1 MATPAQSPNES
12 ILEGLA
18 RYPQATAAEL
28 AEAIGIGKST
38 ATRYLAALEVEGK
51 AVRTPGGWEDG
62 KRFSDRWSLVPE
74 DSEPVGT
81 PTVTAAAGAKGP
93 SKSATAASTSTPA
106 AMPATADGRL
116 QKGVLATMVL
126 DYLAAHPKDSFGPSA
141 LAKVLDRSGGAISNA
156 LAAMAVRGDVVLVSD
171 KPRRYRISSP
181 K

>member
-1 MATPAQSPNES
+1 
-12 ILEGLA
+12 
-18 RYPQATAAEL
+18 L

-51 AVRTPGGWEDG
+51 AVRTPGGWDDG

-74 DSEPVGT
+74 DSEPAGT

-93 SKSATAASTSTPA
+93 SKSATAAIATTP
-106 AMPATADGRL
+106 PTADGRL

-126 DYLAAHPKDSFGPSA
+126 DHLAAHPKESFGPSA

>member
-1 MATPAQSPNES
+1 MAKPTQSPNES

-38 ATRYLAALEVEGK
+38 ATRYLAVLEVEGK

-74 DSEPVGT
+74 GSESAGT
-81 PTVTAAAGAKGP
+81 PTVTEAGAKGP
-93 SKSATAASTSTPA
+93 SKSAPA
-106 AMPATADGRL
+106 APAGAPAATPPTADGRL
-116 QKGVLATMVL
+116 QKGVLAIMVL
-126 DYLAAHPKDSFGPSA
+126 DHLAAHPKDSFGPSA